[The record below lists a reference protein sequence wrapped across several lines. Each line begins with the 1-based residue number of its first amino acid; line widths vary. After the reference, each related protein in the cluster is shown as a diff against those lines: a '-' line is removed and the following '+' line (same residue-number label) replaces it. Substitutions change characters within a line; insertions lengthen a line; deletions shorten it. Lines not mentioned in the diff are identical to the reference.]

1 MGNELEVQVRSAVT
15 HTVNVKKLEDWA
27 NLGGASLRDA
37 ILKGRTICVL
47 PAPPLPATGESVRR

>member
-37 ILKGRTICVL
+37 ILKGRN
-47 PAPPLPATGESVRR
+47 R